1 MAMINRRELFQR
13 GLHISGGV
21 ALLGGL
27 PALLAACGSSKKSS
41 SATVAPTT
49 AGSATTAASA
59 TTGATA
65 TTTAA
70 AGSSAATTG
79 SAATSSAPASSAA
92 PADLGTLNYRL
103 SWIKNSEF
111 AGAYLADANSYY
123 KQQGFS
129 SVNLIAGGPSAQPAE
144 VDVSSGKALVG
155 ISAPDSVAQAISQGG
170 KLTIIGAQY
179 QKNPFAVMSLAS
191 SPIKTPQDMYGKKFG
206 LQSANQT
213 VWDAFVAASGIDDSK
228 IIKFPAQFDPTPL
241 VQGQCDCW
249 FSFITNEPN
258 LLKVQEVDTYTFL
271 LADFGYPLVNE
282 VLVVATD
289 SITSKADELKAFLKG
304 EIMGWHDV
312 YKDPAKAAQLTVGT
326 YGKDLGLDA
335 TEQTL
340 EVRSENELIWTD
352 DTKANGILTI
362 TDDLIA
368 KNIDTL
374 GKAGLKITADALF
387 DLSLLKAVYA
397 ANPDLKTPPTAG

>member
-13 GLHISGGV
+13 GLQVGGGV

-27 PALLAACGSSKKSS
+27 PALLAACGSSKK
-41 SATVAPTT
+41 ATSTTT
-49 AGSATTAASA
+49 ASTAAPATTAAE
-59 TTGATA
+59 A

-70 AGSSAATTG
+70 ASGSTAPAATSG
-79 SAATSSAPASSAA
+79 STASSTATTSAGSSAPA
-92 PADLGTLNYRL
+92 ADLGTLDYRL

-111 AGAYLADANSYY
+111 AGAYLADANGYY
-123 KQQGFS
+123 KAAGFS
-129 SVNLIAGGPSAQPAE
+129 AVNLIAGGPSAQPAE

-155 ISAPDSVAQAISQGG
+155 ISAPDSVAAAIAQGG

-191 SPIKTPQDMYGKKFG
+191 NPIKTPQDMYGKKFG

-213 VWDAFVAASGIDDSK
+213 IWDAFVVASGIDDSK

-241 VQGQCDCW
+241 VNGECDCW

-258 LLKVQEVDTYTFL
+258 LLKEQNVDTFSFL
-271 LADFGYPLVNE
+271 IADFGYPLVNE
-282 VLVVATD
+282 VLVVSTD
-289 SITSKADELKAFLKG
+289 SVKNKADELKAFLKG

-312 YKDPAKAAQLTVGT
+312 YKDPAKAADLTVNN
-326 YGKDLGLDA
+326 YGKDLGLSA
-335 TEQTL
+335 AEQQL
-340 EVRSENELIWTD
+340 EVRSENELIWTA
-352 DTKANGILTI
+352 DTKANGIFTI

-374 GKAGLKITADALF
+374 GKAGLKITAEELF
-387 DLSLLKAVYA
+387 DLSLLEAVYA
-397 ANPDLKTPPTAG
+397 ENPELKTPPTAG